1 MWSAAADSGARFRRH
16 WRRSSSA
23 GHFTLSGS
31 ERRFPFGFQ
40 RPGQREADGKSALRV
55 GYDAILEIRARA
67 DILAEPRPQRVH
79 GFGMVTL
86 DLAISM
92 P

>member
-1 MWSAAADSGARFRRH
+1 
-16 WRRSSSA
+16 
-23 GHFTLSGS
+23 
-31 ERRFPFGFQ
+31 
-40 RPGQREADGKSALRV
+40 
-55 GYDAILEIRARA
+55 LEIRARA